1 MTQTTPEVKAE
12 ILSKLTSLI
21 VQNAQGLQKSKTP
34 DVNIS
39 LVFAQNLIA
48 TYGIGPVFEAFAALN
63 AGIETLSTKSDT
75 APPALPDGASKL
87 VH

>member
-1 MTQTTPEVKAE
+1 MV
-12 ILSKLTSLI
+12 TSLI
-21 VQNAQGLQKSKTP
+21 VQNAQGLQKGKTP
-34 DVNIS
+34 DVNTS
-39 LVFAQNLIA
+39 TVFAHDLIA

-63 AGIETLSTKSDT
+63 AGIETLTTKSNT